1 MIRCLHGLWLDR
13 KGLMAVEFAI
23 IVPLLLTMLI
33 GCFELTYALQA
44 EARLRT
50 MAHGIANIVA
60 KQSDLDAAAMADICT
75 GGRLMMQPFAPA
87 AMSIAVTSVT
97 WNGGAANVDWQD
109 TSCGTAAQLIT
120 NPTAAAADLLAE
132 NGDSAILVQATY
144 SFQSPTQFFLPAT
157 LTLSE
162 QAYARP
168 YGNQTVTH
176 P

>member
-1 MIRCLHGLWLDR
+1 MIRCLHRLWHDR
-13 KGLMAVEFAI
+13 KGVMAVEFAI
-23 IVPLLLTMLI
+23 IVPILLTMLI

-50 MAHGIANIVA
+50 MAHGIAAIVA
-60 KQSDLDAAAMADICT
+60 KQSAVDAAAMTDICT
-75 GGRLMMQPFAPA
+75 GGILMMRPFAPTG
-87 AMSIAVTSVT
+87 MSIAVTSVT
-97 WNGGAANVDWQD
+97 WNGGAAGVDWQD
-109 TSCGTAAQLIT
+109 ASCGTAAQPVV

-132 NGDSAILVQATY
+132 NGDSAIVVQATY

-157 LTLSE
+157 LTLVE

-168 YGNQTVTH
+168 YGNQTVSH